1 MTGSGFVRFIRRFLG
16 FAYQKKA
23 LRGMRHPDPTAGM
36 PRSMRGRRSYL
47 MPGEG
52 GDTHG
57 SKD

>member
-36 PRSMRGRRSYL
+36 PRSLRGVR
-47 MPGEG
+47 P
-52 GDTHG
+52 
-57 SKD
+57 